1 MSVHSPQALE
11 EALREAL
18 ASLDAIP
25 AVLAQAAQT
34 TTQASQQRLELAHLR
49 RKVEDRLQ
57 QEDPVREMQAAC
69 DALRREANSASRGLK
84 GHILLLQFR
93 LFWRAVRVFVF
104 GFVLLCLLIAGIV
117 WTAKNSAWLMEQ
129 ARDLVVP
136 ARSPS
141 PTGPEVIQPDT
152 ATPPVNQPGVP
163 PLPAAQPTAKGAAPA
178 TGQSGAGIMP
188 APQVPVTSPSA
199 VQK

>member
-1 MSVHSPQALE
+1 MSVHSPEALE

-49 RKVEDRLQ
+49 RRVEDSLQ
-57 QEDPVREMQAAC
+57 QQDPVREMQAAC

-84 GHILLLQFR
+84 RHILWLQLR
-93 LFWRAVRVFVF
+93 LFWRAARVFVF

-129 ARDLVVP
+129 ARDLVAP
-136 ARSPS
+136 AP
-141 PTGPEVIQPDT
+141 PPPPPPPAGPAVTHPDS
-152 ATPPVNQPGVP
+152 APPPVTHPGVP
-163 PLPAAQPTAKGAAPA
+163 PLPPPHPTAEGAAPA
-178 TGQSGAGIMP
+178 TGQ
-188 APQVPVTSPSA
+188 
-199 VQK
+199 